1 MLGRGTSTRQDCAR
15 EANKEANVWEEKAW
29 EVVTR
34 LATKRPLITLM
45 NSDLVGCQEAK
56 VRLGWVGEQGQKKI
70 EKI

>member
-1 MLGRGTSTRQDCAR
+1 MLGGGKSTRQDRAR

-34 LATKRPLITLM
+34 LATKRPLILM
-45 NSDLVGCQEAK
+45 NSDLVGYQEAK